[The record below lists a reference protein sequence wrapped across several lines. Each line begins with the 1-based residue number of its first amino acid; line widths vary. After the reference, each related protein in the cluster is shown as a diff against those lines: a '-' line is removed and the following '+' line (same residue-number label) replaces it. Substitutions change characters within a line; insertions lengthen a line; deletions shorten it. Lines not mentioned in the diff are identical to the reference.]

1 MKKIAA
7 LFITMLMVG
16 SVLALPRA
24 HKTVNTT
31 PIDTIDVVCH
41 DLQLNTDYIGLFGM
55 TYIFAN
61 NEDYKLT
68 GAIFAD
74 SIPPGTYTDC
84 VMDLTHLSTQKKI
97 PARSVVLTLSVDAN
111 KNCMITGTM
120 LGEDTILY
128 NLDLSWKEPEPTDTI
143 NIIFDHSA
151 AVAYYPDLMHDFRLS
166 NQNEAYS
173 IAIDIVDVPMGASF
187 TEKNMTAC
195 MIANKHTGD
204 TIRIAAA
211 EGRIWQSNDTTY
223 MVASVIGFDAM
234 LYNIELWYAVPTPN
248 KTVVFNFTNATF
260 YNKLEEEG
268 YYALIGT
275 SEDQSIEFAISLLG
289 NSEEDIAGTYI
300 NDGVFG
306 NFTGENYD
314 FLNYVFGEYATY
326 IATDWNEEKGDYNRI
341 ITIEK
346 GQAKV
351 MMDEEQNVTM
361 IGSFIGRDS
370 VRYEITLTT
379 KVDKPRLDDDM
390 TSGAI
395 DCVVT
400 GNDITLE
407 DDTKDNGSIFFD
419 VLTDK
424 ELLALYFFVEESDP
438 DIVIP
443 EGTYY
448 IDDTQNYWT
457 VNASDGTIGTYYPS
471 FYATHNGIDF
481 TSMYF
486 FVSGIIEVKN
496 KNGKLYMEINAL
508 NSYDVPAH
516 IIYDGSVT
524 TDVENIINADTIVS
538 EKRLI
543 NDQLIIIRNGNKY
556 NIMGALIK

>member
-395 DCVVT
+395 DCIVT

-457 VNASDGTIGTYYPS
+457 VNASDGTIGTYPS

-556 NIMGALIK
+556 NIMGTLIK

>member
-111 KNCMITGTM
+111 KNCMITGIM

-289 NSEEDIAGTYI
+289 NSEEEIAGTYI

-457 VNASDGTIGTYYPS
+457 VNASDGTIGTYPS

-486 FVSGIIEVKN
+486 FVSGTIEVKN

-516 IIYDGSVT
+516 IVYDGSVT
-524 TDVENIINADTIVS
+524 TNVENIINADTIVS

>member
-7 LFITMLMVG
+7 LFFTMLMVG

-457 VNASDGTIGTYYPS
+457 VNASDGTIGTYPS

-556 NIMGALIK
+556 NIMGTLIK

>member
-326 IATDWNEEKGDYNRI
+326 IATDWNEEKGDYNHI

-407 DDTKDNGSIFFD
+407 DNTKDNGSIFFD

-457 VNASDGTIGTYYPS
+457 VNASDGTIGTYPS

-486 FVSGIIEVKN
+486 FVSGTIEVKN

-556 NIMGALIK
+556 NIMGTLIK

>member
-395 DCVVT
+395 DCIVT

-448 IDDTQNYWT
+448 IEDTQNYWT
-457 VNASDGTIGTYYPS
+457 VNSSDGTIGTYPS

-556 NIMGALIK
+556 NIMGTLIK

>member
-351 MMDEEQNVTM
+351 MMNEEQNVTM

-407 DDTKDNGSIFFD
+407 DNTKDNGSIFFD

-457 VNASDGTIGTYYPS
+457 VNASDGTIGTYPS

-486 FVSGIIEVKN
+486 FVSGTIEVKN

-556 NIMGALIK
+556 NIMGTLIK

>member
-84 VMDLTHLSTQKKI
+84 VMDLTYLSTQKKI

-326 IATDWNEEKGDYNRI
+326 IATDWNEEKGDYNHI

-407 DDTKDNGSIFFD
+407 DNTKDNGSIFFD

-457 VNASDGTIGTYYPS
+457 VNASDGTIGTYPS

-486 FVSGIIEVKN
+486 FVSGTIEVKN

-556 NIMGALIK
+556 NIMGTLIK

>member
-407 DDTKDNGSIFFD
+407 DNTKDNGSIFFD

-457 VNASDGTIGTYYPS
+457 VNASDGTIGTYPS

-486 FVSGIIEVKN
+486 FVSGTIEVKN

-508 NSYDVPAH
+508 NSYDVLAH

-556 NIMGALIK
+556 NIMGTLIK

>member
-223 MVASVIGFDAM
+223 MVASVIGFDTM

-457 VNASDGTIGTYYPS
+457 VNASDGTIGTYPS

-556 NIMGALIK
+556 NIMGTLIK

>member
-457 VNASDGTIGTYYPS
+457 VNASDGTIDTYPS

>member
-346 GQAKV
+346 GEAKV

-407 DDTKDNGSIFFD
+407 DNTKDNGSIFFD

-457 VNASDGTIGTYYPS
+457 VNASDGTIGNYPS

-508 NSYDVPAH
+508 NSYDVLAH

-556 NIMGALIK
+556 NIMGTLIK

>member
-128 NLDLSWKEPEPTDTI
+128 NLNLSWKEPEPTDTI

-438 DIVIP
+438 NIVIP

-457 VNASDGTIGTYYPS
+457 VNASDGTIGTYPS

>member
-351 MMDEEQNVTM
+351 MMNEEQNVTM

-407 DDTKDNGSIFFD
+407 DNTKDNGSIFFD

-457 VNASDGTIGTYYPS
+457 VNASDGTIGTYPS

-486 FVSGIIEVKN
+486 FVSGTIEVKN

-524 TDVENIINADTIVS
+524 TNVENIINTDTIVS

-556 NIMGALIK
+556 NIMGTLIK

>member
-438 DIVIP
+438 NIVIP

-457 VNASDGTIGTYYPS
+457 VNASDGTIGTYPS

>member
-84 VMDLTHLSTQKKI
+84 VMDLTYLSTQKKI

-143 NIIFDHSA
+143 TIIFDHSA

-173 IAIDIVDVPMGASF
+173 IAIDIVDIPMGASF

-326 IATDWNEEKGDYNRI
+326 IATDWNEEKGDYNHI

-407 DDTKDNGSIFFD
+407 DNTKDNGSIFFD

-457 VNASDGTIGTYYPS
+457 VNASDGTIGTYPS

-486 FVSGIIEVKN
+486 FVSGTIEVKN

-556 NIMGALIK
+556 NIMGTLIK

>member
-326 IATDWNEEKGDYNRI
+326 IATDWNEEKGDYNHI

-407 DDTKDNGSIFFD
+407 DNTKDNGSIFFD

-457 VNASDGTIGTYYPS
+457 VNASDGTIDTYPS

-486 FVSGIIEVKN
+486 FVSGTIEVKN

-556 NIMGALIK
+556 NIMGTLIK

>member
-457 VNASDGTIGTYYPS
+457 VNASDGTIGTYPS

>member
-248 KTVVFNFTNATF
+248 KAVVFNFTNATF

-314 FLNYVFGEYATY
+314 FLNYVVGEYATY

-457 VNASDGTIGTYYPS
+457 VNASDGTIGTYPS

>member
-223 MVASVIGFDAM
+223 MVASVIGFDTM

-457 VNASDGTIGTYYPS
+457 VNASDGTIGTYPS

>member
-346 GQAKV
+346 GEAKV

-457 VNASDGTIGTYYPS
+457 VNASDGTIGTDPS

-556 NIMGALIK
+556 NIMGTLIK

>member
-326 IATDWNEEKGDYNRI
+326 IATDWNEENGDYNRI

-457 VNASDGTIGTYYPS
+457 VNASDGTIGTYPS

-556 NIMGALIK
+556 NIMGTLIK

>member
-407 DDTKDNGSIFFD
+407 DNTKDNGSIFFD

-457 VNASDGTIGTYYPS
+457 VNASDGTIGTYPS

-486 FVSGIIEVKN
+486 FVSGTIEVKN

-524 TDVENIINADTIVS
+524 TNVENIINTDTIVS

-556 NIMGALIK
+556 NIMGTLIK